1 MVTSSHAKAD
11 AAVKRLRAW
20 LSAGNTIP
28 RRHGR
33 VNKTA
38 LCNAVGIT
46 RSTLDS
52 NPRLRALVASLDEL
66 NPSRPRREPTP
77 EASSLECEITALR
90 EENAALKRKLR
101 SVTLLL
107 TTGRCLHP

>member
-1 MVTSSHAKAD
+1 MATSSHAKAD
-11 AAVKRLRAW
+11 ASVMRLQAW
-20 LSAGNTIP
+20 LCSGNTIP

-38 LCNAVGIT
+38 LCKVVGIT

-52 NPRLRALVASLDEL
+52 NPKLRALVASLDEL
-66 NPSRPRREPTP
+66 NSTRPRSAPTS
-77 EASSLECEITALR
+77 ETSALECEINALR
-90 EENAALKRKLR
+90 EENAVLKRKLR
-101 SVTLLL
+101 AVTLLL